1 MRRLIIA
8 TLVGA
13 AVCAVAGTA
22 VANRS
27 TTTFDTFA
35 LGSVDGQ
42 SVDGQSNW
50 KATGPYDQA
59 IIERTE
65 GGRALRISNAITS
78 GSFDDMPHSAPVEPA
93 GENLENN
100 VLTNEFK
107 FKSATVERQPG
118 LAMSI
123 SPTDGGGAR
132 MSYVRLEDSYDGVR
146 VFFTD
151 ATFTDRWIA
160 TLDRQDSHTIKF
172 VTTFVKGYDNDI
184 VRVSI
189 DGDQKVCGT
198 SWENY
203 YRFNEQ
209 HDPLPSD
216 RLMWRLNLAPPDA
229 PSVLGKGFVFDD
241 VSSDSSNVSSPVG
254 CSLPVGPAGD
264 KGDKG
269 DTGAT
274 GATGANGANGA
285 TGATG
290 ATGANGAN
298 GATGAAGKDGAP
310 GTTTIIHQYAIGSKL
325 IGATMRTLHIPSIKG
340 MKFVSVRASLR
351 GKRLTVHGRS
361 VKVDLRGKTAG
372 NYNVSMVIKYKTKVG
387 KIRTVRSIRSLSITA
402 G

>member
-1 MRRLIIA
+1 MRRLVIA
-8 TLVGA
+8 ALVGA

-22 VANRS
+22 VATSS
-27 TTTFDTFA
+27 TTTFDTFDV
-35 LGSVDGQ
+35 G

-50 KATGPYDQA
+50 KATGPYDQG
-59 IIERTE
+59 IIETGTE
-65 GGRALRISNAITS
+65 GGRALRISNAVTS
-78 GSFDDMPHSAPVEPA
+78 GSFADMPYSAPVEPA
-93 GENLENN
+93 GENLQNN
-100 VLTNEFK
+100 VLTNQFT
-107 FKSATVERQPG
+107 FKSATGERQPG

-123 SPTDGGGAR
+123 SPTNGEGAR

-160 TLDRQDSHTIKF
+160 TLDRLGSHTIKF

-203 YRFNEQ
+203 YRFDEQ

-241 VSSDSSNVSSPVG
+241 VYSDSSNVSSPVG
-254 CSLPVGPAGD
+254 CSLPVGPA
-264 KGDKG
+264 
-269 DTGAT
+269 
-274 GATGANGANGA
+274 
-285 TGATG
+285 
-290 ATGANGAN
+290 
-298 GATGAAGKDGAP
+298 GAAGKDGAP

-325 IGATMRTLHIPSIKG
+325 IGATMRTLHVPSIKG

-351 GKRLTVHGRS
+351 GKRLTVHGKS

-372 NYNVSMVIKYKTKVG
+372 NYNVSMVIRYKTKGG
-387 KIRTVRSIRSLSITA
+387 KIHPVRSIRSLSITV